1 MIDGGRVVSLFTTAR
16 YFLHDPFNNYYLLA
30 NLRQRFSN
38 IAIILVNY

>member
-30 NLRQRFSN
+30 NLLGKDL
-38 IAIILVNY
+38 AILQ